1 MHRASLILS
10 EHTNPLQGFVSR
22 ETKNVYDIG
31 MQIDA
36 DTATDEVVAAAVQKG
51 DNEIFGVLVR
61 RYEKKLL
68 RYGGKFLS
76 DQGDIENIVQDV
88 FIGAYQNI
96 QSFDI
101 KQRFSP
107 WIYRIAHNAFVN
119 EIRKTSRRPLL
130 PFDFDE
136 LVSHAVY
143 EDPAQ
148 EEREKTEMST
158 MLNSSMDKISP
169 KYKEVLI
176 LHYMEGLSY
185 KDIADII
192 QVPIGTVGIRLKR
205 AKEALRAQV
214 RTMYGE

>member
-1 MHRASLILS
+1 M
-10 EHTNPLQGFVSR
+10 
-22 ETKNVYDIG
+22 
-31 MQIDA
+31 
-36 DTATDEVVAAAVQKG
+36 
-51 DNEIFGVLVR
+51 
-61 RYEKKLL
+61 
-68 RYGGKFLS
+68 
-76 DQGDIENIVQDV
+76 
-88 FIGAYQNI
+88 
-96 QSFDI
+96 
-101 KQRFSP
+101 
-107 WIYRIAHNAFVN
+107 N

-176 LHYMEGLSY
+176 LHYMEGFSY